1 MINIDKKN
9 ENIFMKIP
17 NSYIT
22 YLYELDY
29 FLFTYLFIY
38 YYKSYSNC
46 LYFNIDT
53 LNSALYDSKDK
64 NNNINFNIIISILLM
79 VKGLQLKNKNVIN
92 PILYIKEFDELYDKI
107 IKINTIEDID
117 AIKNIIKTNLIK
129 KYKSIN
135 NFSKI
140 FFNCY
145 TYDNYITDSNYTIL
159 LYKEFYTLINSSNSL
174 NSKNIKK
181 GKLLNSY
188 LLIKKSI
195 SEKLLYF
202 YNYEKKED
210 IDNFIALNNNLTILK
225 LINDYKNLN
234 INFNLINNYLKKLQT
249 IELIKINKDK
259 DLIYISLNNV
269 DFIKKLLN
277 YNSDNI
283 NNL

>member
-1 MINIDKKN
+1 
-9 ENIFMKIP
+9 MKIP

>member
-1 MINIDKKN
+1 MINIDRKY
-9 ENIFMKIP
+9 ENMFMKIP

-79 VKGLQLKNKNVIN
+79 VKGLHLKNKNIIN

-117 AIKNIIKTNLIK
+117 TIKNIVKTNLIK

-145 TYDNYITDSNYTIL
+145 TYDSYITDSNYTIL
-159 LYKEFYTLINSSNSL
+159 SYKEFYTLINSSNSL

-202 YNYEKKED
+202 YNYEKRED
-210 IDNFIALNNNLTILK
+210 VDNFIALNNNLTILK

-249 IELIKINKDK
+249 IDLIKINKDK
-259 DLIYISLNNV
+259 DLIYVSLNNIE
-269 DFIKKLLN
+269 FIKKLLN
-277 YNSDNI
+277 YNSNNI